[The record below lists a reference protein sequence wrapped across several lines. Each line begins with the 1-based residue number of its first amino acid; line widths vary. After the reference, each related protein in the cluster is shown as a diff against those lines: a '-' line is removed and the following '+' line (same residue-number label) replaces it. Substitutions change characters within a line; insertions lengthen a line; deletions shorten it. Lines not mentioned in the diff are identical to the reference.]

1 MAARES
7 RESQGT
13 SSQGAGTSPKGG
25 AARPTSPRSRL
36 GWIAVAVAGLLLAW
50 QVIFAITAPSMANA
64 DVYESVD
71 LLLSLVLAVGAV
83 VLGIVALSQR
93 VTPIWPAVAALAIGT
108 YAFVVAVASW
118 IGGLMY

>member
-13 SSQGAGTSPKGG
+13 SPQGAGTSPKGA

-50 QVIFAITAPSMANA
+50 QVIFAITAPSMTNS
-64 DVYESVD
+64 DIYESVD
-71 LLLSLVLAVGAV
+71 LLLTLVLAVGAV
-83 VLGIVALSQR
+83 VLGIVALGQR